1 MMHLSRSISTSGF
14 DNHLSR
20 KEITLRVGIIGTG
33 AMSHKHTQAYRNIGW
48 ELTVCTNTTA
58 EKGRAF
64 AKATGAEFVA
74 NYEELIRH
82 PHVDVVDICTLPGF
96 RLPAVE
102 LSAETKK
109 HVIVEKPIATNLETA
124 RKMMEAALGSGIQL
138 GVVSQHRFDDSTKF
152 LKQAIADGRLGKIIQ
167 ADAYVKWYR
176 SAEYYSRPI
185 KGSWAG
191 EGGGALINQAI
202 HQLDVLLYL
211 MGSLDRVSATWQLG
225 AAHQIESEDVVNAL
239 LTYANGAT
247 GVLQASTSL
256 WPGYPERI
264 EIHGT
269 KGSAIVT
276 GDKLTR
282 WDVQEDA
289 GDPAPIDHAMA
300 SGASDPM
307 AISTVTLERQFL
319 DFGDACATGRAPL
332 VSAVDGYRALEAV
345 ISIYESCRQGRAIA
359 LDRPPQETE
368 PGATHMRSR

>member
-1 MMHLSRSISTSGF
+1 
-14 DNHLSR
+14 
-20 KEITLRVGIIGTG
+20 LRVGIIGTG
-33 AMSHKHTQAYRNIGW
+33 AMSHKHAQALRNIGY

-58 EKGRAF
+58 AKGRAF
-64 AKATGAEFVA
+64 AEATGAEFVP

-82 PHVDVVDICTLPGF
+82 PRVDVVDICTLPGF
-96 RLPAVE
+96 RLHAVE
-102 LSAETKK
+102 MSANAKK
-109 HVIVEKPIATNLETA
+109 HVIVEKPIATNLDTA
-124 RKMMEAALGSGIQL
+124 RQMMKAARNAGIEL
-138 GVVSQHRFDDSTKF
+138 GVVSQHRFDDSTIF

-211 MGSLDRVSATWQLG
+211 MGPLNRVSANWQLG
-225 AAHQIESEDVVNAL
+225 AAHEIESEDVVNSL

-247 GVLQASTSL
+247 GVLQAATAL

-282 WDVQEDA
+282 WDVQDDIGE
-289 GDPAPIDHAMA
+289 PAPIDDAMA

-307 AISTVTLERQFL
+307 AISTLTLERQFL
-319 DFGDACATGRAPL
+319 DFGEACATGRAPL
-332 VSAVDGYRALEAV
+332 VSGIEGYNALQAVT
-345 ISIYESCRQGRAIA
+345 SIYDSCRKGCAITIDHSA
-359 LDRPPQETE
+359 F
-368 PGATHMRSR
+368 AT

>member
-1 MMHLSRSISTSGF
+1 MHLSRSISTSGF
-14 DNHLSR
+14 DNHIRYLR
-20 KEITLRVGIIGTG
+20 KDTALRIGIIGTG
-33 AMSHKHTQAYRNIGW
+33 AMSHKHAQAYRNIGYD
-48 ELTVCTNTTA
+48 LTVCTNTSA

-64 AKATGAEFVA
+64 AEATGAEFVS
-74 NYEELIRH
+74 NYEELVRH
-82 PHVDVVDICTLPGF
+82 PRVDIVDICTLPGF

-102 LSAETKK
+102 LCAQLKK

-124 RKMMEAALGSGIQL
+124 RKMMEVAHGAGIQL

-152 LKQAIADGRLGKIIQ
+152 LKRAIADGRLGKIIQ

-211 MGSLDRVSATWQLG
+211 MGPFDRVSAAWQLG

-239 LTYANGAT
+239 LWYANSAT
-247 GVLQASTSL
+247 GVLQASTAL

-282 WDVQEDA
+282 WDVQDDT

-307 AISTVTLERQFL
+307 AISTLTLERQFL
-319 DFGDACATGRAPL
+319 DFGDACATGRAPM
-332 VSAVDGYRALEAV
+332 VSAIEGYRALEAV
-345 ISIYESCRQGRAIA
+345 ISIYESCRQACTIAI
-359 LDRPPQETE
+359 DRSAPAP
-368 PGATHMRSR
+368 